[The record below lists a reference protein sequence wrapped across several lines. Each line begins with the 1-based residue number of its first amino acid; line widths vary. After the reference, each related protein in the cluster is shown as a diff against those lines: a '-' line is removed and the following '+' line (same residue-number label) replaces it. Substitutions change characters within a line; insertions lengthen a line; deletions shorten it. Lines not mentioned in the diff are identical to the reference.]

1 MTSPNASNASR
12 YDAKVQ
18 GILSEF
24 LEEKQRETARNA
36 PRKKA
41 SVRRPLLV
49 TLALLCA
56 AAWFAPVPAS
66 AGYAKPDPKLSRAS
80 IRAEVFLAARRIMQF
95 RTERGRLPA
104 STAEAG
110 IVSND
115 ITYLPGPDGAF
126 ALYNRSGPYTVTY
139 DSSMPLQSFLG
150 NSDVRAIEESGH

>member
-1 MTSPNASNASR
+1 MTSPNASNASG

-18 GILSEF
+18 VILHDF

-36 PRKKA
+36 RRKRA
-41 SVRRPLLV
+41 SVRGPLMIGV
-49 TLALLCA
+49 AVLCA

-66 AGYAKPDPKLSRAS
+66 AGYANPDPKLVRAS
-80 IRAEVFLAARRIMQF
+80 IRAAVFLAARRIMHF
-95 RTERGRLPA
+95 RNEHGRLPA
-104 STAEAG
+104 TTAEAG
-110 IVSND
+110 ILDND
-115 ITYLPGPDGAF
+115 MTYIPGPDGAF